1 MINLHNVLK
10 CKTKCKIKYK
20 TCITYYV
27 ACFDTH
33 IAQNEITTQQTF

>member
-1 MINLHNVLK
+1 MQD
-10 CKTKCKIKYK
+10 KIQNEFHQHKA
-20 TCITYYV
+20 CITYYV